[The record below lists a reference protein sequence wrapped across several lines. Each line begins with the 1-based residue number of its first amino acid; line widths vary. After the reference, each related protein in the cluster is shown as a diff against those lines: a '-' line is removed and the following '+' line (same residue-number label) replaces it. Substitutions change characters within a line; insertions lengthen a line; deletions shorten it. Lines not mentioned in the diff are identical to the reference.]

1 MREPLLKVIV
11 EMDAYK
17 ATKAKTEA
25 YGEKYGKFEGLST
38 SADVEG
44 CKAP

>member
-1 MREPLLKVIV
+1 MIV

-25 YGEKYGKFEGLST
+25 YGKKYRKFKGLST
-38 SADVEG
+38 SANVEG